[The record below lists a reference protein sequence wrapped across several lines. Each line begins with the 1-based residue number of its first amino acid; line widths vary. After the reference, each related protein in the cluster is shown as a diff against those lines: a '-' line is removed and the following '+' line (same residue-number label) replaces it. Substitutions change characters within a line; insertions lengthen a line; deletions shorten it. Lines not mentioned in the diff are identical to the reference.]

1 VRADAERS
9 TARIL
14 AAAEAVLAVDAGA
27 SLERI
32 ADEAGVAR
40 ATVHRRFASRQ
51 ALLDALV
58 EQLNQRY
65 ARALEQARV
74 ATAPPAAA
82 LEHVSEIA
90 FELKI
95 SHPFVIGL
103 NAEQTP
109 EVRAGI
115 DLLFTRLRDA
125 GDITA
130 SGAGWCRAVFLAL
143 MTEVHLLPDDAPDLV
158 AAGSRAALLTRTVL
172 GALRGA

>member
-1 VRADAERS
+1 MRADAERS

-14 AAAEAVLAVDAGA
+14 AAAEAVLAVDSSA

-40 ATVHRRFASRQ
+40 ATVHRRFVSRQ
-51 ALLDALV
+51 ALLDALA

-82 LEHVSEIA
+82 LEHVSQIV

-103 NAEQTP
+103 DAEKSP
-109 EVRAGI
+109 DVLAGM
-115 DLLFTRLRDA
+115 DLLFDRLRAA

-130 SGAGWCRAVFLAL
+130 SGSAWCRAVYLAL
-143 MTEVHLLPDDAPDLV
+143 MAEVHLLPEDAPDLV
-158 AAGSRAALLTRTVL
+158 AAGSRAALLTRAVL
-172 GALRGA
+172 GALRNA

>member
-1 VRADAERS
+1 MRADAERS

-32 ADEAGVAR
+32 ADEAGLAR

-51 ALLDALV
+51 ALLGALV

-74 ATAPPAAA
+74 ATAPPVAA
-82 LEHVSEIA
+82 LEYVSEIV

-103 NAEQTP
+103 DAEQSP

-115 DLLFTRLRDA
+115 DLLFARLGQA
-125 GDITA
+125 GEITA
-130 SGAGWCRAVFLAL
+130 SGPGWCRAVYLAL
-143 MTEVHLLPDDAPDLV
+143 MTEVHLLPDDSPDLV
-158 AAGSRAALLTRTVL
+158 AAGSRAALLTKAVL